1 MNNIES
7 SKGEI
12 VMYQPDETIRLEVRM
27 DEETVWL
34 TQQQMA
40 ELFQKD
46 QSVVARHI
54 NNAFKEGE
62 LEGELDENSNMHF
75 LHNTRYKYR
84 PTVGKGSSQYAR
96 SLFLPLYDTINPSYT
111 CSVANHQPIFA
122 ILFAKIPIISVKS
135 LSLQNKI
142 RIIRI

>member
-1 MNNIES
+1 
-7 SKGEI
+7 
-12 VMYQPDETIRLEVRM
+12 
-27 DEETVWL
+27 
-34 TQQQMA
+34 
-40 ELFQKD
+40 
-46 QSVVARHI
+46 
-54 NNAFKEGE
+54 
-62 LEGELDENSNMHF
+62 MHF

-142 RIIRI
+142 RIIRIQRWVIEYGKKDDELGASLLFQFFSFSLLTLRFLDIKSLSSSLKGNYLIISIYILILYIIYNI

>member
-27 DEETVWL
+27 DEETVGL

-54 NNAFKEGE
+54 NNWTFASEYSFIKR
-62 LEGELDENSNMHF
+62 L
-75 LHNTRYKYR
+75 
-84 PTVGKGSSQYAR
+84 
-96 SLFLPLYDTINPSYT
+96 IYT
-111 CSVANHQPIFA
+111 FDRVYGT
-122 ILFAKIPIISVKS
+122 
-135 LSLQNKI
+135 
-142 RIIRI
+142 